1 MGTVYTVVKHQ
12 PIYFLKRY
20 TERKK
25 SEESDFFIIISIM
38 GDF

>member
-20 TERKK
+20 TDRKK
-25 SEESDFFIIISIM
+25 SEESDFFYNYINY